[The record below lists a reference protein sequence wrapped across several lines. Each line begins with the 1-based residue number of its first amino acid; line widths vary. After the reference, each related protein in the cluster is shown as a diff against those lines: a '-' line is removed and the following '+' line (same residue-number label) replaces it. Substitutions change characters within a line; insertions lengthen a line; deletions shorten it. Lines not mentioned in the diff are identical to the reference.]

1 MPRDEDIERVIRSSP
16 EMDAEWRQLQMEY
29 AANHRLVALPSSD
42 ALTQAVLADG
52 IHNYLG
58 SGSFSYVYA
67 IDENRVLKLSRDWT
81 TLKVMDAL
89 QAGSSRFPRVERL
102 MQNQAEFGDA
112 IYHAAVVE
120 RLEDAFPVWVHSIVD
135 GYRQPFKV
143 SSAAS
148 ARMRLNAVSLE
159 IANGSIVVPNK
170 DVAPLSEAMRLLA
183 EICWAEKCIADLRYE
198 GNFMMRKNG
207 EVVISDPAHPESER

>member
-1 MPRDEDIERVIRSSP
+1 MPPGEDIERVIRSSP
-16 EMDAEWRQLQMEY
+16 EMDAEWQRLQVEH
-29 AANHRLVALPSSD
+29 AADHRLVALPDSD

-52 IHNYLG
+52 IYNYLG
-58 SGSFSYVYA
+58 SGSFSYVYV

-89 QAGSSRFPRVERL
+89 QARSPRFPRVERL
-102 MQNQAEFGDA
+102 MQNQAEFDGTV
-112 IYHAAVVE
+112 YHAAVVE
-120 RLEDAFPVWVHSIVD
+120 RLEDAFPVWVRSVVD
-135 GYRQPFKV
+135 GYRQPSRV

-159 IANGSIVVPNK
+159 VANGDIVVPDK
-170 DVAPLSEAMRLLA
+170 DVAEISEAMRLLA

-198 GNFMMRKNG
+198 GNFMMLKNG
-207 EVVISDPAHPESER
+207 EVVISDPAHPEGEI